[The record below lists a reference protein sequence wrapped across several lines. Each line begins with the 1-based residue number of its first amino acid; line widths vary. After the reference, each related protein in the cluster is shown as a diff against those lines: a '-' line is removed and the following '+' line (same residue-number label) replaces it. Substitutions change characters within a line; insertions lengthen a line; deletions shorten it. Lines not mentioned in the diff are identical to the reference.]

1 MRIIFIL
8 LLLANSSAHAQSI
21 IHSLLEAPVSDFE
34 YEEIAASK
42 AFLNDN
48 NFNSPWLRDVDFR
61 VRTRNDASIEEYRM
75 RFGLINPLEIV
86 ANKRYQK
93 ILNETLVLRQEVR
106 LKQILEQRMGL
117 IVERV
122 RLEMRMTHTD
132 SAIVFLHK
140 IRGIVLEEAND
151 KVIEDL
157 INIEDDLFNLKIE
170 KQNLLHR
177 YEVNSFLIAERIG
190 SSISTKID
198 STELVS
204 VEGMAA
210 DIFSFEQS
218 NSQLQLFDQE
228 LRLEESLYSIDKAE
242 AWSNIGFVQ
251 AEYDIDRGSNFND
264 HLGYQ
269 IGVTLPL
276 FNSKKPDLKRE
287 KLELIEEQTQQKAK
301 KSALK
306 ESFNSQEMRFTHELE
321 SWYMAK
327 EYEQRLTEIESLGLT
342 SVKSVITLRNKKGA
356 LKEWQINALANLWLG
371 YIQLKLVNTQ
381 QALFLNFLTKEQ
393 QQINIQVE

>member
-1 MRIIFIL
+1 
-8 LLLANSSAHAQSI
+8 
-21 IHSLLEAPVSDFE
+21 
-34 YEEIAASK
+34 
-42 AFLNDN
+42 
-48 NFNSPWLRDVDFR
+48 
-61 VRTRNDASIEEYRM
+61 
-75 RFGLINPLEIV
+75 
-86 ANKRYQK
+86 
-93 ILNETLVLRQEVR
+93 
-106 LKQILEQRMGL
+106 
-117 IVERV
+117 
-122 RLEMRMTHTD
+122 
-132 SAIVFLHK
+132 
-140 IRGIVLEEAND
+140 
-151 KVIEDL
+151 
-157 INIEDDLFNLKIE
+157 
-170 KQNLLHR
+170 
-177 YEVNSFLIAERIG
+177 
-190 SSISTKID
+190 
-198 STELVS
+198 
-204 VEGMAA
+204 
-210 DIFSFEQS
+210 
-218 NSQLQLFDQE
+218 
-228 LRLEESLYSIDKAE
+228 LEESLYSIDKAE